1 MTDLER
7 AESSLAAAMATRDLM
22 SATNS
27 LFEMSASKTMQ
38 PFVAQE
44 RNDIEAAYVHLGRML
59 SMMKAG

>member
-7 AESSLAAAMATRDLM
+7 SEREIAAAMATRDLM
-22 SATNS
+22 SATDA
-27 LFEMSASKTMQ
+27 LFEMSASKTLR